1 MKISAGLLLY
11 RLNTVP
17 EVFLVHPGGPFWKN
31 KDLGVWSIPKG
42 ESSLGENPLD
52 CAKRE
57 FKEET
62 GQAIE
67 GYFIPLDA
75 ITQKGGKIV
84 QAWAVEG
91 DIDAESLISNRI
103 SIPWPPRSG
112 KLLEIPEVDKGAWF
126 NLDEA
131 QLKVIPAQAALIIQ
145 LQALLNKDD

>member
-11 RLNTVP
+11 RVNTVP

-31 KDLGVWSIPKG
+31 KDVGVWSIPKG
-42 ESSLGENPLD
+42 EHSLGENPLD

-75 ITQKGGKIV
+75 IKQKGGKTV

-91 DIDAESLISNRI
+91 DIDADTIVSNQI
-103 SIPWPPRSG
+103 SIPWPPKSG
-112 KLLEIPEVDKGAWF
+112 QLLSIPEVDKGAWF

-131 QLKVIPAQAALIIQ
+131 QLKIIPAQAALIIQ
-145 LQALLNKDD
+145 LQALLQEGQ